1 MRRAATLLVPAAL
14 ALVCSQALA
23 GEVDNGPDPRA
34 GTGQDTTSHVKDV
47 GVHTPRGR
55 RIYGDEEPL
64 EHILDSRRRIFVIE
78 AVAGSGPE
86 GNLGLVLGWMP
97 KQIKGVEFFGGVG
110 LDIGPA
116 VHVSGATRFLF
127 NIRGVRPYVGVGYFY
142 KGAFAIETYSH
153 NAFVELGHSWKLGPT
168 NHLTVGA
175 GVARLLYTGVS
186 EDSPLR
192 APNVDPAALEAQR
205 KLVPTYLPL
214 FAARFSRAF

>member
-1 MRRAATLLVPAAL
+1 MRRVLRAAASAVVLAA
-14 ALVCSQALA
+14 SPALA
-23 GEVDNGPDPRA
+23 GEGDTGPDPRS
-34 GTGQDTTSHVKDV
+34 GTGAATTSHVKDI

-55 RIYGDEEPL
+55 RLYRDEEPL
-64 EHILDSRRRIFVIE
+64 ERILDSRRRIFVIE
-78 AVAGSGPE
+78 AVAGSGSE

-97 KQIKGVEFFGGVG
+97 REIKGIEFFAGVG
-110 LDIGPA
+110 LDVSPA

-127 NIRGVRPYVGVGYFY
+127 NFRGVRPYVGVGYFY

-153 NAFVELGHSWKLGPT
+153 NVFLELGHSWKLGPT

-175 GVARLLYTGVS
+175 GVARLLHTGVD

-192 APNVDPAALEAQR
+192 SPNVDPASLEAQT
-205 KLVPTYLPL
+205 KLVPPYLPL